1 MSAGRRE
8 KPWEDVSLWVGWV
21 PSGSAWRGRGGG
33 VRDSGPLKVLSWESC
48 LGSRSR
54 GPVSQVPIFVTHQLS
69 IPENKWCC
77 CQLMG
82 STW

>member
-1 MSAGRRE
+1 M
-8 KPWEDVSLWVGWV
+8 
-21 PSGSAWRGRGGG
+21 
-33 VRDSGPLKVLSWESC
+33 RDSGPLKVLSWESC

-77 CQLMG
+77 CQLIG